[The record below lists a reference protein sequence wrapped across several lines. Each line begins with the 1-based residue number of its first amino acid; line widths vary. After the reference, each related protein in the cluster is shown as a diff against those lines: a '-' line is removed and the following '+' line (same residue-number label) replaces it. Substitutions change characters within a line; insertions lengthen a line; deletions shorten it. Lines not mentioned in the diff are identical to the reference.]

1 MNQLLARGQISI
13 VVQED
18 AYTVTQSVTQYI
30 FAADETG
37 MVERNVALTSRVN
50 VTHGNEAVA
59 DFRIGNVATPAGFT
73 SVVVDNVQHT
83 ITYNVPAGSK
93 SLADDGVLQIP
104 VIVGGQTYTLSFTWS
119 KSKQGVPGVEANL
132 LDWVADWN
140 TNRTQ
145 IDATTLITPKLFAGV
160 KNANNTL
167 TGVALGHF
175 PLKTVNAQGTI
186 VTETIDGIYGFR
198 AGRKTFALDS
208 SGSVMLGYGDQSI
221 TYNAVTG
228 RIEFGNGV
236 SLNWTNAIS
245 QAKTEVTSEAQRKAD
260 AALASA
266 KGYADTK
273 KDEAVTEAGKN
284 ADSKVGMLSTS
295 LNASIT
301 DAKKAGTDARAVA
314 DALTSK
320 ATSEGWS
327 TKLTYID
334 VNGIFTGT
342 LTAVQVNAVAINA
355 ASIKAGTLSAERIA
369 AGSIHSS
376 KLDAASIQAN
386 IINAAYVNGLNCTF
400 VRGKIGGFTI
410 GGDNMTVGS
419 VGEAGATPLQI
430 RSGSTG
436 SGYWYTGAYKPLGL
450 TLTWHQNGNA
460 GHIVFGQVAATGNS
474 VKTGFIG
481 LQMMAW
487 DNTEYF
493 CLSTN
498 YTKSGG
504 KEVYNRIAG
513 WAFDNTRI
521 WKNSVSLGGDG
532 SIYNGEKWRLNNDGS
547 GKIANGAISWN
558 SSGSVTFS
566 SAVALNW
573 NNAANYGKLYARGTG
588 LNHNAVRLV
597 NLNGSEV
604 VNSGS
609 RGLTLTVI
617 NRSNLSIASSTNYD
631 VYSNDANCNLL
642 ASALNALNSDKIVVL
657 TSYDAISINEA
668 LNAALQRCGGSNL
681 TINSSRNPYVLIG
694 IPTIGKDNGLVA
706 VYGTGESEPYAEI
719 STVIINGIPQGINVT
734 GKQKTYI
741 DGNGV
746 YTGTVRA
753 GQVLIDSTL
762 IVGGSSYNGSV
773 SVRDAGNNVK
783 VTLDRSGIM
792 AIGGTIGGFTLND
805 HALYSINVTAGHTI
819 GIQNN
824 GYMYNCNS
832 STNADYWALNTDGS
846 AMFGSGRIK
855 FNADGSGY
863 IANQNIKW
871 DTSGNVTLN
880 GTITATGG
888 KIAGFTISGN
898 KLINT
903 ASDSSIEFSSMIG
916 NASLYINSSGS
927 LISMRAD
934 SSRTGISI
942 QTYATGARGMYI
954 LANAG
959 SSYAV
964 EAYGPMQFGQRSG
977 ERWCM
982 PGVLYIGSKYSTG
995 YNNYYRKIWGD
1006 GVTISSFSHIGDGKY
1021 RVYHNLRHTDYTV
1034 MAILWSSTT
1043 YYGFFRLLE
1052 RTSTYF
1058 VIQNI
1063 GSSGKADA
1071 GAFDFVIMGRNVW

>member
-1 MNQLLARGQISI
+1 MSNQLLARGQISI
-13 VVQED
+13 VIQED
-18 AYTVTQSVTQYI
+18 AYTVTQSVGQYI
-30 FAADETG
+30 FAADASG
-37 MVERNVALTSRVN
+37 VIERNVSLTSRISVM
-50 VTHGNEAVA
+50 HGNTAIN
-59 DFRIGNVATPAGFT
+59 DFSIGSVATPAGFT
-73 SVVVDNVQHT
+73 SIVVDNNQHT
-83 ITYNVPAGSK
+83 ITYTVAAGSK
-93 SLADDGVLQIP
+93 GLADDGIIRIP
-104 VIVGGQTYTLSFTWS
+104 VVAGGQTYTLSFVWS
-119 KSKQGVPGVEANL
+119 KSKQGEPGTATV
-132 LDWVADWN
+132 LDWVSDWN
-140 TNRTQ
+140 TNKTQ
-145 IDATTLITPKLFAGV
+145 IDSTTLITPKIFAGV
-160 KNANNTL
+160 KNADHTL

-208 SGSVMLGYGDQSI
+208 SGSVMLGYEDQSI

-273 KDEAVTEAGKN
+273 KDEAVMEAGKN
-284 ADSKVGMLSTS
+284 TDSKVGMLSTS
-295 LNASIT
+295 LSASIT

-342 LTAVQVNAVAINA
+342 LTAAQVNAVAINA
-355 ASIKAGTLSAERIA
+355 GSIKAGTLSAERIA

-419 VGEAGATPLQI
+419 VGAAGATPLQI
-430 RSGSTG
+430 RSESTG
-436 SGYWYTGAYKPLGL
+436 SGYWYTGAYKPLGV
-450 TLTWHQNGNA
+450 TLTWHQNSNA
-460 GHIVFGQVAATGNS
+460 GHLVFGQVAASGNS

-558 SSGSVTFS
+558 SSGSVMFS

-573 NNAANYGKLYARGTG
+573 NNAANFGKLYARGTG
-588 LNHNAVRLV
+588 LNHNAARLV
-597 NLNGSEV
+597 SLNGSEV
-604 VNSGS
+604 VNSAS

-617 NRSNLSIASSTNYD
+617 NRNNLSVASSTNYD
-631 VYSNDANCNLL
+631 VYGNDANCNSL

-657 TSYDAISINEA
+657 TSYDAISINET

-719 STVIINGIPQGINVT
+719 STVIINGVPQGINVT

-753 GQVLIDSTL
+753 GQVIIDSTL
-762 IVGGSSYNGSV
+762 VVGGSSYNGSI
-773 SVRDAGNNVK
+773 SVRDAGNNAK

-805 HALYSINVTAGHTI
+805 HALYSINVTAGHSI
-819 GIQNN
+819 GIQTN

-846 AMFGSGRIK
+846 AMFGSGKIK

-871 DTSGNVTLN
+871 DVSGNVVMN
-880 GTITATGG
+880 GSITATSG

-898 KLINT
+898 KLVNT
-903 ASDSSIEFSSMIG
+903 ASDSSIEFSSMLG
-916 NASLYINSSGS
+916 SASLYINSGSS

-954 LANAG
+954 IANAG
-959 SSYAV
+959 SSYAI
-964 EAYGPMQFGQRSG
+964 EAYGPMQLGQRSG
-977 ERWCM
+977 ERWCV
-982 PGVLYIGSKYSTG
+982 PGVLYIGCKYLTG
-995 YNNYYRKIWGD
+995 YNSSYRKIWGD

-1021 RVYHNLRHTDYTV
+1021 RVYHNLGHTDYTV
-1034 MAILWSSTT
+1034 MAGLWSSST

-1058 VIQNI
+1058 VIQNV
-1063 GSSGKADA
+1063 GSSGNPDA
-1071 GAFDFVIMGRNVW
+1071 GAFDFVIMGRNKW